1 MTTRNLI
8 IFCDESIAK
17 GKSFSNFYGGALVD
31 EKDVTEIN
39 KIIDGKKKELNLN
52 REVKWGKITSNYSQK
67 YIDLIGT
74 VFELISAG
82 KIKIRIMFTQNRNVP
97 AFLTKTQKE
106 NSYFLLY
113 YQFVKHSFGLTYSN
127 PDNIETNVR
136 IYADRL
142 PDRKEKINIFKFY
155 LASLSN
161 DPRFKNANI
170 SIKKENI
177 TEIDSKKHSILQCL
191 DIILGSIQFRL
202 NGNHL
207 AKPIDSKQR
216 SKRTIAKEKV
226 YKEINNK
233 IREIYPN
240 FNIGIS
246 TGIHGDLAN
255 RWKHPYR
262 HWLFVPREFVR

>member
-8 IFCDESIAK
+8 IYCDESIGK
-17 GKSFSNFYGGALVD
+17 GKNFSYFYGGALVD
-31 EKDVTEIN
+31 ERDINEVTD
-39 KIIDGKKKELNLN
+39 IIEGRKNELNLKH
-52 REVKWGKITSNYSQK
+52 EVKWVKITGNYSQK

-97 AFLTKTQKE
+97 TFLTKHQKE

-113 YQFVKHSFGLTYSN
+113 YQFIKHSFGLTYSN

-142 PDRKEKINIFKFY
+142 PDSKEKIDIFKYY

-161 DPRFKNANI
+161 NQRFKSANI

-191 DIILGSIQFRL
+191 DIILGSMQFRL

-207 AKPIDSKQR
+207 AKPIDSNQR
-216 SKRTIAKEKV
+216 SKRTIAKDKV
-226 YKEINNK
+226 YREINNK

-246 TGIHGDLAN
+246 TGIHGDTTN
-255 RWKHPYR
+255 RWKHQYR
-262 HWLFVPREFVR
+262 HWLFVPREYVR